1 MKVPHQ
7 PAEARPSDAT
17 PIDVEELAVELHSRL
32 FGIIS
37 ALRRR
42 EHVQINGQTLT
53 PAQRSLLYVLRDGV
67 RVPVTD
73 LAAHEGLSQKAFAG
87 HMRVLEDLGLVRRF
101 RDLSDRRKMWVQIT
115 SQGMENQR
123 AAAADLVELT
133 ALDLTHAEVDALSSA
148 LVLLESL
155 AQRAVLADAGLTGV
169 R

>member
-1 MKVPHQ
+1 MTVPHQ

-17 PIDVEELAVELHSRL
+17 PIDVHELAEDLHSRL
-32 FGIIS
+32 FGVIS
-37 ALRRR
+37 SLRRR
-42 EHVQINGQTLT
+42 EHLEINGQTLT

-115 SQGMENQR
+115 TKGVESQR
-123 AAAADLVELT
+123 AAAADLVEMT
-133 ALDLTHAEVDALSSA
+133 ALDLSPAEVAALNDA

-155 AQRAVLADAGLTGV
+155 AQRAVLA
-169 R
+169 

>member
-7 PAEARPSDAT
+7 PAEARPSDT
-17 PIDVEELAVELHSRL
+17 SPIDVQELAVELHSRL

-42 EHVQINGQTLT
+42 DHVQINGQTLT
-53 PAQRSLLYVLRDGV
+53 QSQRSLLYVLRDGV

-73 LAAHEGLSQKAFAG
+73 LATLEGLSQKAFAG
-87 HMRVLEDLGLVRRF
+87 HMRILEDLGLVHRF

-115 SQGMENQR
+115 TKGMETQR

-133 ALDLTHAEVDALSSA
+133 AFDLSPSEVDALGAA
-148 LVLLESL
+148 LALLESL
-155 AQRAVLADAGLTGV
+155 AQRAVLTDA
-169 R
+169 